1 MFNTDEIV
9 VVSGTALPLVRESV
23 HPRKTYKRENI
34 IHNTQQTKTKRYDT
48 NNINNTM
55 ETPAV
60 PLSSFK
66 VPEVGGKFVDKE
78 CIHRYV
84 YACNHIKFTNRSI
97 TPTSESNKTKI
108 GFDCKHVGC
117 LFGLFFCEIGQ
128 EW

>member
-48 NNINNTM
+48 SNINNTT
-55 ETPAV
+55 ETPAA

-66 VPEVGGKFVDKE
+66 VPEVGDKFVGKE
-78 CIHRYV
+78 CIHRYI
-84 YACNHIKFTNRSI
+84 YSYIKLTNRNI
-97 TPTSESNKTKI
+97 IPNK
-108 GFDCKHVGC
+108 
-117 LFGLFFCEIGQ
+117 
-128 EW
+128 